1 MRNLFKYYLKK
12 RISVTAIITIICLVV
27 STVYLDVMDFVRIG
41 SYWVEE
47 TNSYYE
53 TLIPSSSPL
62 GMIAIF
68 AAILVIIIPVFEFYF
83 KMRKI
88 NVDQMY
94 SLPVKRSKLYIVKYI
109 IGLAEII
116 IPITI
121 SYIYCVVWV
130 ACSKHMFDM
139 IYFLPFYFSLI
150 GVIVMT
156 YTILCFIY
164 TRANT
169 FFDGLILIGIYMFVL
184 PFLFISVDHLIES
197 DMWSY
202 SFIYSPFFSITRIF
216 NALLKHNALVNTPYY
231 AFDFNGYMIYAIVLN
246 FVTSLIFGFLFFYL
260 NPKDKAENAFERS
273 TSWFS
278 YKVLIP
284 VITCV
289 ATIAFAESSDYII
302 PFIIAVIAYLLLAIY
317 HRSFKVSWKELVFMA
332 AIIICSTFISVCIA
346 GFDKSISIATE
357 NDPYSYLLLLL
368 NK

>member
-1 MRNLFKYYLKK
+1 MKNLFKYYLKK
-12 RISVTAIITIICLVV
+12 RISVTAIITIICLVI
-27 STVYLDVMDFVRIG
+27 STVYLDVMDFVRRA
-41 SYWVEE
+41 SYWIEE
-47 TNSYYE
+47 TDSYYK
-53 TLIPSSSPL
+53 TLIPSESPI

-94 SLPVKRSKLYIVKYI
+94 SLPVKRSKLYFVKYI

-121 SYIYCVVWV
+121 TYLYCVIWV

-139 IYFLPFYFSLI
+139 IYFLPCYFALI
-150 GVIVMT
+150 VVIAMT
-156 YTILCFIY
+156 YTILSFIY

-184 PFLFISVDHLIES
+184 PFLFVSVDNLIES
-197 DMWSY
+197 DLWSY

-216 NALLKHNALVNTPYY
+216 NALLRHNGLVNTPHYE
-231 AFDFNGYMIYAIVLN
+231 FDFNGYMIYAIVLN
-246 FVTSLIFGFLFFYL
+246 FITALIFGFLFFYL

-284 VITCV
+284 VITCFS
-289 ATIAFAESSDYII
+289 TIAFAESSDYIL
-302 PFIIAVIAYLLLAIY
+302 PFIIAVITYLLLAIY
-317 HRSFKVSWKELVFMA
+317 HRSFKISWKELVFML
-332 AIIICSTFISVCIA
+332 AIILCSTFISVCIA
-346 GFDKSISIATE
+346 GSDKYISISTE
-357 NDPYSYLLLLL
+357 NDPYSYLLLFL
-368 NK
+368 N